1 MPRLIFFYPFL
12 PLFDNSF
19 YFFLVR
25 TDAYGDMLFKS
36 IAGLFYNDY
45 TCTARSIFSFFLQ
58 TYCKNSKKK
67 TVASPKMGDAKEL
80 KYYSSIIYVL
90 TKIFVKNS
98 EKNS

>member
-12 PLFDNSF
+12 PLFDKSF

-36 IAGLFYNDY
+36 IAGLFYNNY
-45 TCTARSIFSFFLQ
+45 TCTALSVFLLS
-58 TYCKNSKKK
+58 YKHIAKIVKKK
-67 TVASPKMGDAKEL
+67 TVASPILGDAKEL